1 MSRQIREYLPIL
13 KRIARMR
20 DKARRA
26 YLKNCDKSIIACFS
40 ECAQNILKNNVPLK
54 KRQFDALKRQ
64 KKNVRALANKSTSLR
79 RKRRIVQQRGGF
91 LSALLVPAIT
101 ALGSLLADRLVR
113 A

>member
-1 MSRQIREYLPIL
+1 M
-13 KRIARMR
+13 K

-26 YLKNCDKSIIACFS
+26 YLKHCDKSLLDCFS

-54 KRQFDALKRQ
+54 KRQFDVLKRNR
-64 KKNVRALANKSTSLR
+64 KNVRALAHKGTSLK

-101 ALGSLLADRLVR
+101 ALGSILASRFIPQHS